1 MMLMSSTAVAQ
12 PLNTTET
19 TLKNGAILLHT
30 HQKTAPRIAISFF
43 VRGGNL
49 MEPKAGLSDLIDQ
62 LLLKGTEKR
71 SQEQISIELDGLTL
85 ELDTEARRDYAVLHA
100 KLLEEDLE
108 TSFELISD
116 IFYNTT
122 YADME
127 REKQKLVGEIA
138 MSLDSPKSR
147 ASDQFYRKVFENTP
161 YGRVD
166 SVVLESLEHMNSVS
180 ELKQYAQAVF
190 APKNLVVSCVGNIDQ
205 KQVIALVEKYFSK
218 QGSGALKPDAEL
230 EKRLKELAF
239 KADEKITFPRDD
251 SSQAH
256 IFRGWLVPHS
266 RHEDYAAISMLN
278 TILGA
283 AGLSSRL
290 FLELRDKQGLAY
302 NVRSNYESF
311 RYRGLFSLYI
321 GTEPKNIE
329 KCLKGFQDEIDKLI
343 NIPVSEKELSDAK
356 RNLLGRR
363 SIMLETA
370 GRQAAFIGTSYLQGR
385 SLAEIAAIP
394 SQIQAVTTADVQR
407 IAKTYLTGP
416 SVVSIVAASQY
427 LK

>member
-1 MMLMSSTAVAQ
+1 MLMSKSAIAQ
-12 PLNTTET
+12 SSKTTET
-19 TLKNGAILLHT
+19 ALKNGAVLLHT
-30 HQKTAPRIAISFF
+30 LQKTAPRIAISFF

-49 MEPKAGLSDLIDQ
+49 LEAKAGLSDLIDQ
-62 LLLKGTEKR
+62 LILKGTAKR
-71 SQEQISIELDGLTL
+71 TQEQISIELDGLTL
-85 ELDTEARRDYAVLHA
+85 ELDTEARRDYAVFHA

-116 IFYNTT
+116 IFYNATF
-122 YADME
+122 ADME
-127 REKQKLVGEIA
+127 REKQKLVGEIT

-166 SVVLESLEHMNSVS
+166 SVVLESLEHIKGVS
-180 ELKQYAQAVF
+180 ELKDYAQAVF
-190 APKNLVVSCVGNIDQ
+190 SPENLVISCVGNIEQ
-205 KQVIALVEKYFSK
+205 KQVIALVEKYFSQK
-218 QGSGALKPDAEL
+218 GKDVLHPEAQL
-230 EKRLKELAF
+230 EKQLKELAF

-321 GTEPKNIE
+321 GTEPKNIQ
-329 KCLKGFQDEIDKLI
+329 KCLKGFQEEIDKLI
-343 NIPVSEKELSDAK
+343 NIPVSEKELADAK

-363 SIMLETA
+363 AIMLETA
-370 GRQAAFIGTSYLQGR
+370 GRQAAFIGTAYLQGR
-385 SLAEIAAIP
+385 SLAEIEAIP
-394 SQIQAVTTADVQR
+394 SQIEAVTVADVQR
-407 IAKTYLTGP
+407 VAKQYLTGP
-416 SVVSIVAASQY
+416 SVVSIVAASQH